1 MSNLSKE
8 QNYHSLEEAWG
19 FLLHQFKL
27 GLNTA
32 LPGII
37 KAYHATTKRAEVVP
51 AILQTFTTGAPPK
64 SLPVIFDVPV
74 IFPSASGYTLT
85 MPIQPGDSVLLVFS
99 QRGLTHF
106 KAKFTES
113 LPTETALLSLPDAV
127 AMVGFGAL
135 NITPASNSGCT
146 LQDNAGHNAVVIEGD
161 QVKVTKGNN
170 KVTLDDNQLQATVAG
185 ATLTLTSSMLTS
197 SVGISAPFFSGPQGA
212 AATMKTGID
221 MSGQAI
227 KNASDVVAGGISL
240 KGHKHGNGNGSGD
253 TTAPK

>member
-37 KAYHATTKRAEVVP
+37 KTYNAKTKRAEVVP
-51 AILQTFTTGAPPK
+51 AILQTFTTGAPAK

-74 IFPSASGYTLT
+74 IFPSAGGYTLT

-106 KAKFTES
+106 KTKFTES

-135 NITPASNSGCT
+135 NITPATKSGCT

-170 KVTLDDNQLQATVAG
+170 TVTLDDHQLQATVAG
-185 ATLTLTSSMLTS
+185 ATLTLTGSMLTS

-212 AATMKTGID
+212 AATMKTGIN
-221 MSGQAI
+221 MSGQSITDA
-227 KNASDVVAGGISL
+227 KEVTAGGKNLSTHIHE
-240 KGHKHGNGNGSGD
+240 GAHGPTSP
-253 TTAPK
+253 PK